1 MVKICDPEIVVKVSK
16 NNENTKKHTKNVPKS
31 VVIVPKCSENT
42 QNGTQNVPKKSV
54 GNTNTTNM
62 QTRSQATKLVR
73 RGNQNSS

>member
-42 QNGTQNVPKKSV
+42 QNVPKKSV